1 MMASATKFLP
11 ANEFG
16 SAQETSPAV
25 STALQQRGLASLTR
39 ETRAEVERLTHALF
53 LTREGEDRRA
63 VLLGEIGL
71 GPNASTWV
79 AIGIGA
85 ALAARGRSVHVLCL
99 GEPRESPVSKE
110 LFALGRK
117 PGNLVLERMDRSSV
131 PDNLFDSIER
141 RLHEIRKA
149 GDTLILHADNLLD
162 YPELISQADQL
173 DGAALIIRA
182 SKTRRAAIE
191 AVQNQLRAAEIPLLG
206 AILLDRT
213 FPIPEKLYR
222 LL

>member
-1 MMASATKFLP
+1 MVSATKYLP

-16 SAQETSPAV
+16 HAEPETAT
-25 STALQQRGLASLTR
+25 TALQHRGLASLTR

-53 LTREGEDRRA
+53 PTRESEDRRA

-99 GEPRESPVSKE
+99 GEPREEPAARE

-117 PGNLVLERMDRSSV
+117 PGNLVLERMDRGSV
-131 PDNLFDSIER
+131 PDNLPDSLER
-141 RLHEIRKA
+141 RLSEILSA
-149 GDTLILHADNLLD
+149 GDTLLLHADNLLD
-162 YPELISQADQL
+162 YPELLSQADQL

-191 AVQNQLRAAEIPLLG
+191 AVRNQLQAAEIPLLG

>member
-1 MMASATKFLP
+1 MASATKFLP

-16 SAQETSPAV
+16 RAEQENSSTSM
-25 STALQQRGLASLTR
+25 ALQSHGLASLTR

-53 LTREGEDRRA
+53 LTREAEKRRS

-71 GPNASTWV
+71 GPDASTWV

-99 GEPRESPVSKE
+99 GEPREESVGKE

-117 PGNLVLERMDRSSV
+117 PGNLVLERMDRNSV
-131 PDNLFDSIER
+131 PDNLPDAIER
-141 RLHEIRKA
+141 RLTQIRAA
-149 GDTLILHADNLLD
+149 GYTLILHADNLLA
-162 YPELISQADQL
+162 YPELLSQADRL
-173 DGAALIIRA
+173 DGAALIVRA

-191 AVQNQLRAAEIPLLG
+191 AVRNQLQAVEIPLLG